1 MNQYTYKAI
10 AANGDIVTGTVEA
23 DSTEAVGALLS
34 ARDLYLLQVR
44 KSSKL
49 VIRLQTRYKSRGI
62 KRKDI
67 IEFASSLSVMIKGGV
82 PILSALDDIVSTCE
96 NKYFRSVI
104 ADVRH
109 TIEMG
114 STFTDALRNHQA
126 VFPDVMIRLVT
137 VGEQTGRFE
146 ESLANVAKHLQKI
159 QDLADTVKR
168 AMVYPIFAIL
178 TTGGA
183 LVFWLAYVLPKVMQV
198 IVGLGVALPLLTRIL
213 YQVSQFTEKYW
224 YVLPLIPALPFAAVQ
239 LMKLRPKGRYQWDRI
254 KISLPVVKLLVH
266 NKLIAYFSEQMRIM
280 ISAGIP
286 IDRTLDVV
294 AEVMGNEVFKKAI
307 LQVKEDVMA
316 GHRISEALRLHPV
329 FPPLVIRMVD
339 IGETSGS
346 LEEQFGFLA
355 EQYFKKVDD
364 VSDRLGKMIEPIV
377 LIIIGTLLGLMIAG
391 VLLPVYDIFS
401 KIGP

>member
-1 MNQYTYKAI
+1 VNYYSYKAI
-10 AANGDIVTGTVEA
+10 AANGEVVTGTVEA
-23 DSTEAVGALLS
+23 DSTEAVNTLLG
-34 ARDLYLLQVR
+34 ARDLYLLQV
-44 KSSKL
+44 KKTGKF
-49 VIRLQTRYKSRGI
+49 VVQLQTRYKARGI

-67 IEFASSLSVMIKGGV
+67 IEFASNLSIMIKGGV
-82 PILSALDDIVSTCE
+82 PILSALDDIVSTCA
-96 NKYFRSVI
+96 NKYFRSVL
-104 ADVRH
+104 ADVRR

-114 STFTDALRNHQA
+114 STFTDALNNHRG
-126 VFPDVMIRLVT
+126 VFPDVMIRLVK
-137 VGEQTGRFE
+137 VGEETGRFE
-146 ESLANVAKHLQKI
+146 ESLANVATHLQRV

-168 AMVYPIFAIL
+168 AMIYPVFAIV
-178 TTGGA
+178 TTGSA

-198 IVGLGVALPLLTRIL
+198 IMSLDVAMPLLTRVL
-213 YQVSQFTEKYW
+213 YHLSQFTEKYW
-224 YVLPLIPALPFAAVQ
+224 YLLPLIPALPFVVVQ

-254 KISLPVVKLLVH
+254 KISLPIVKLLVH
-266 NKLIAYFSEQMRIM
+266 NKLIAYFSEQMRIL

-294 AEVMGNEVFKKAI
+294 ADVMGNEVFRKAI
-307 LQVKEDVMA
+307 VQIKEDVMA
-316 GHRISEALRLHPV
+316 GHRISEALRVHPV

-355 EQYFKKVDD
+355 LQYFKKVDD
-364 VSDRLGKMIEPIV
+364 ASDRLGKMIEPII
-377 LIIIGTLLGLMIAG
+377 LIIIGAMLGLMIVG

>member
-1 MNQYTYKAI
+1 VNYYSYKAI

-23 DSTEAVGALLS
+23 DSAEAVDTILS
-34 ARDLYLLQVR
+34 ARALYLLQV
-44 KSSKL
+44 KKTGKF
-49 VIRLQTRYKSRGI
+49 VTQLQTRYKARGI

-67 IEFASSLSVMIKGGV
+67 IEFSSNLSVMIKGGV
-82 PILSALDDIVSTCE
+82 PILNALDDIVSTCA
-96 NKYFRSVI
+96 NKYFRSII
-104 ADVRH
+104 AEVRQ

-114 STFTDALRNHQA
+114 STFTDALRNHRA
-126 VFPDVMIRLVT
+126 VFPDVMIRLVM
-137 VGEQTGRFE
+137 VGEETGRFE
-146 ESLANVAKHLQKI
+146 ESLANVAKHLQKV
-159 QDLADTVKR
+159 QDLTDTVKR
-168 AMVYPIFAIL
+168 AMVYPVFAIV

-198 IVGLGVALPLLTRIL
+198 IVSLNVPMPLLTRIL
-213 YQVSQFTEKYW
+213 YAVSKFTEHYW
-224 YVLPLIPALPFAAVQ
+224 YVLLLVPAAPFLIVQ
-239 LMKLRPKGRYQWDRI
+239 LMKLRPASRYQWDRI
-254 KISLPVVKLLVH
+254 KINLPIVKLLVH
-266 NKLIAYFSEQMRIM
+266 NKLIAHFSEQMRIL

-294 AEVMGNEVFKKAI
+294 AEVMGNAVFMKAI
-307 LQVKEDVMA
+307 LQVKEDIMA
-316 GHRISEALRLHPV
+316 GSRISEALRLHPV

-339 IGETSGS
+339 VGETSGS

-377 LIIIGTLLGLMIAG
+377 LMVIGAMLGLMIVG